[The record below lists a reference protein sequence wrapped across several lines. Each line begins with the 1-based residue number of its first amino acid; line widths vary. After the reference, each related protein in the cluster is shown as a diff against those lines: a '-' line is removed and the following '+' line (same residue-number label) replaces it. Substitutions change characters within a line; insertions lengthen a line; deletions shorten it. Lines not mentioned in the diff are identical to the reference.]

1 MEVPPKKDKENNLNT
16 FLIIYF
22 VTFGVSIFLFCYKA
36 SLFDSASSIDYQKFD
51 SFGSFLSGVVSILT
65 IYLLYKT
72 FKEQV
77 VQSNVTKGI
86 YETDIISRYYSE
98 ITSEINNLEYK
109 NYRGLDALYNFDDA
123 HRKNPNSVM
132 NHLCL
137 IFILF
142 ETAIS
147 FVEQAKFLD
156 KDKQSNELT
165 RLYLLFYSKL
175 TWPVYQNI
183 YDKLYEDYEVPEE
196 LRIVKGL
203 KRHND
208 SVIIFNKYKELTA
221 KTYAFLLKLELVTL
235 PTTKPKMLAI
245 INREE
250 NFEGSN

>member
-1 MEVPPKKDKENNLNT
+1 METLPKNDKGNNLNL
-16 FLIIYF
+16 FLLIYF
-22 VTFGVSIFLFCYKA
+22 ITFGVSILLFCYKA
-36 SLFDSASSIDYQKFD
+36 SLFDSSSSIDYQKFD
-51 SFGSFLSGVVSILT
+51 NFGSFLNGVVSILT

-77 VQSNVTKGI
+77 GQSNVTKGI

-98 ITSEINNLEYK
+98 IISEINSLEYK
-109 NYRGLDALYNFDDA
+109 NYKGLDALYNFDDS
-123 HRKNPNSVM
+123 HRKNPNSIM

-142 ETAIS
+142 ETTIS
-147 FVEQAKFLD
+147 FIERAKYLD
-156 KDKQSNELT
+156 KVKQTNELT
-165 RLYLLFYSKL
+165 KLYLLFYSKL

-183 YDKLYEDYEVPEE
+183 YDKLYEDYEIPEE
-196 LRIVKGL
+196 FKIVKGL

-221 KTYAFLLKLELVTL
+221 KTYAFLLNLELVTL

-245 INREE
+245 INREG
-250 NFEGSN
+250 N